1 MAFDFT
7 PLYRSTI
14 GFDGMTA
21 LLAHALERDDGAFPP
36 YNIEKSSDDTYRV
49 VVALAGWT
57 RDEIELV
64 TEANRLVVRGHAKKV
79 GDEKAYLH
87 RGIAQ
92 RAFERIFDL
101 ADHVRREHGRRAACC
116 RPQTRDSRGAEAA
129 SHRDHVVGERQ
140 PRRLG
145 HQATGEIRSVTC
157 ERCAMGVR
165 AAAPALRQDFWN
177 TTAHSRA
184 V

>member
-21 LLAHALERDDGAFPP
+21 LFAHALERDDGGFPP
-36 YNIEKSSDDTYRV
+36 YNIEKLGDDAYRIV
-49 VVALAGWT
+49 MALAGWT

-64 TEANRLVVRGHAKKV
+64 AGANRLVVRGQAKKA
-79 GDEKAYLH
+79 GDEQAYLH

-101 ADHVRREHGRRAACC
+101 ADHVEVTNASMSDGLLVIDLKREIPEALKPRRIEIASAAEANIADL
-116 RPQTRDSRGAEAA
+116 DSRRVEKSAA
-129 SHRDHVVGERQ
+129 
-140 PRRLG
+140 
-145 HQATGEIRSVTC
+145 
-157 ERCAMGVR
+157 
-165 AAAPALRQDFWN
+165 
-177 TTAHSRA
+177 
-184 V
+184 

>member
-1 MAFDFT
+1 MAYDFT

-21 LLAHALERDDGAFPP
+21 LFAHALERDDGGFPP
-36 YNIEKSSDDTYRV
+36 YNIEKLGDDAYRIV
-49 VVALAGWT
+49 MALAGWT

-64 TEANRLVVRGHAKKV
+64 AGANRLVVRGQAKKA

-101 ADHVRREHGRRAACC
+101 ADHVEVTGASMSGGLLVVDLKREIPEALKPRRIEITPDLDGRRL
-116 RPQTRDSRGAEAA
+116 EK
-129 SHRDHVVGERQ
+129 
-140 PRRLG
+140 
-145 HQATGEIRSVTC
+145 
-157 ERCAMGVR
+157 
-165 AAAPALRQDFWN
+165 AAA
-177 TTAHSRA
+177 
-184 V
+184 